1 MTITEDQLMSLQAR
15 LDRVGLH
22 LTPRSLA
29 RIYQIIEDC
38 MPDRRAEGSQDDLL
52 KLVRERMQR
61 DRSI

>member
-1 MTITEDQLMSLQAR
+1 VTITEDQLMSLQAR

-29 RIYQIIEDC
+29 RIHQVLDDC
-38 MPDRRAEGSQDDLL
+38 VPDRRSEGTQDDLL
-52 KLVRERMQR
+52 KLVRERMER

>member
-1 MTITEDQLMSLQAR
+1 MSLQAR